1 MGSSGAHVRATS
13 LECQEDEP
21 RMKLTPDARETMLTK
36 DSPAIPPVPQRWG
49 TRNWQL
55 WISIVFSLGF
65 LVLALY
71 NVDLMETAKA
81 LRRVN
86 LLILGAAVASYVL
99 SAVAKTI
106 RWQLLLSA
114 RQAPS
119 FGRAFSVLSIG
130 VLVNTFLP
138 ARLGDFARAYLM
150 GESEADSKVYVLGTV
165 AVEKVAD
172 LLFLLLA
179 LAVLLSQMT
188 LPDWL
193 AGSARGMALVL
204 AVLAPCF
211 VLLAWQRDFV
221 LRMVE
226 RISRFVPSAWREGL
240 VRQTRHGLTS
250 LDVVRRPRLLIGLFG
265 WSLMAWI
272 ISALTNYLVFMALE
286 LTLPFWASLLLLV
299 VLQVG
304 TAVPSSPGR
313 IGVFQYLVILTLS
326 IFAVDKNVA
335 LGYSLILYLVIYVPM
350 VLIGGY
356 CLWREKIT
364 WQKLAEAAAMLNRRE
379 SKTR

>member
-1 MGSSGAHVRATS
+1 
-13 LECQEDEP
+13 
-21 RMKLTPDARETMLTK
+21 MKLTPDARETMLTK

-130 VLVNTFLP
+130 VLVNPFLP

-226 RISRFVPSAWREGL
+226 RISRFVPSAWREGM

>member
-1 MGSSGAHVRATS
+1 
-13 LECQEDEP
+13 
-21 RMKLTPDARETMLTK
+21 MKLTPDARETMLTK

-265 WSLMAWI
+265 WSLMA
-272 ISALTNYLVFMALE
+272 
-286 LTLPFWASLLLLV
+286 
-299 VLQVG
+299 
-304 TAVPSSPGR
+304 
-313 IGVFQYLVILTLS
+313 
-326 IFAVDKNVA
+326 
-335 LGYSLILYLVIYVPM
+335 
-350 VLIGGY
+350 
-356 CLWREKIT
+356 
-364 WQKLAEAAAMLNRRE
+364 
-379 SKTR
+379 